1 MKFRRKIALI
11 LAMLF
16 CMETVAQAKVLVD
29 EKGTESEICSEVVF
43 DGETYLK
50 SQRYDDIY
58 ENGDQYVMIVTDED
72 NSEELTVIPMERK
85 DINFDD
91 EDAVE
96 MFLNRKD
103 IPKEA
108 IESFKE
114 KYQSYLALEEDENV
128 QPTLTTFEPASVA
141 TTRGAGSPDYIT
153 TYTYNGWPMQTYHFN
168 YGNLST
174 GWKTIEKGRKT
185 KDVIKLVSDVALS
198 IAGAGKGKKLSFF
211 STGKSILDAFLTYAG
226 IATSNELT
234 TNVSDYFQVRLLWD
248 QNEKYTMTDR
258 GGMTG
263 WQTGL
268 ITYKVT
274 VKKLGQE
281 TYFAKSGKEPN
292 FSDRPYNEEIKSEHF
307 NNPWETA
314 FKNGDLAVR
323 EYVSWSTGGVSFNF
337 N

>member
-153 TYTYNGWPMQTYHFN
+153 TYTYNGWPMQTYH
-168 YGNLST
+168 L
-174 GWKTIEKGRKT
+174 IM
-185 KDVIKLVSDVALS
+185 
-198 IAGAGKGKKLSFF
+198 
-211 STGKSILDAFLTYAG
+211 G
-226 IATSNELT
+226 I
-234 TNVSDYFQVRLLWD
+234 
-248 QNEKYTMTDR
+248 
-258 GGMTG
+258 
-263 WQTGL
+263 
-268 ITYKVT
+268 
-274 VKKLGQE
+274 
-281 TYFAKSGKEPN
+281 
-292 FSDRPYNEEIKSEHF
+292 
-307 NNPWETA
+307 
-314 FKNGDLAVR
+314 
-323 EYVSWSTGGVSFNF
+323 
-337 N
+337 